1 MKLHLNRQRK
11 GFTLIEILIVVGVLA
26 FLAAGMWQASAY
38 IQSRSM
44 KTTAQTQVQLL
55 EASVNAYRADNAGYL
70 PDGRGD
76 EVSSNVMYEMLSR
89 DEDNDGEPDDE
100 NGEIQMPYCES
111 FYVVS
116 SKDTEQQEGIP
127 VVKVRIKGSG
137 GTKSA
142 RGKVYVIMDPWGN
155 TYRYRLGYEGQTES
169 GKTGNGMNPDF
180 DIFSLGPDGR
190 GNGRTNDGDNEDN
203 ISNVKSWK

>member
-1 MKLHLNRQRK
+1 MKLHFNRQRK

-26 FLAAGMWQASAY
+26 FLAAGMWQATAY

-44 KTTAQTQVQLL
+44 KTTAETQVQLL

-100 NGEIQMPYCES
+100 NGEVQMPYCES

-169 GKTGNGMNPDF
+169 GKTGNGMNTDF